1 MKKLFGSGLRRKFKN
16 FIKQTRHNRI
26 DCIMSNYIVALYVC
40 PPKRIIVLYN
50 HWSAHAL
57 CVKILIFFFVYAL
70 KGIPPAWIYYILA
83 AEKIMFRGFPL
94 LSCFQV
100 YNPYQRVISI
110 IGKTFQPFI
119 QGEQNREKL

>member
-1 MKKLFGSGLRRKFKN
+1 
-16 FIKQTRHNRI
+16 
-26 DCIMSNYIVALYVC
+26 MSVS
-40 PPKRIIVLYN
+40 PKRIIVLYN

-70 KGIPPAWIYYILA
+70 KGIPKEKNHFFSWPAWIYYILA